1 MTNFHQLQI
10 FHAVAIH
17 GSFSKAA
24 RALSIS
30 QPAVSI
36 QVRGLE
42 EGIGSPL
49 LHRTRR
55 GPMLTDIGA
64 AVFSYTRRIF
74 ALADEMD
81 EAVREVQGLR
91 SGRLTIGSSTTPGEY
106 ILPFVIGEFQ
116 KQYPDIEVSLSIS
129 NTEAIL
135 EKIRYREIDLGMA
148 GAPVTIE
155 GLASFTYVDDEIVII
170 GSPDHP
176 LMDRP
181 GLSMGDLEGERFITR
196 EEGSAT
202 RKTAEQCLAASGVA
216 VKVVMELGS
225 NEAVK
230 RATAAGL
237 GLGMVSSFGA
247 ATDVAGGYVK
257 ILPVSGWDCRRPL
270 SVFHREGEHLP
281 AAQRAFLEFLRVER
295 PMPPGA

>member
-1 MTNFHQLQI
+1 
-10 FHAVAIH
+10 
-17 GSFSKAA
+17 
-24 RALSIS
+24 
-30 QPAVSI
+30 
-36 QVRGLE
+36 
-42 EGIGSPL
+42 
-49 LHRTRR
+49 
-55 GPMLTDIGA
+55 MLTDIGA

-74 ALADEMD
+74 ALAEEM
-81 EAVREVQGLR
+81 EESVREVQGLR

-106 ILPFVIGEFQ
+106 VLPFVIGEFQ

-135 EKIRYREIDLGMA
+135 ERIRFREIDLGMA

-155 GLASFTYVDDEIVII
+155 GLASFTYVDDDIVII

-176 LMDRP
+176 LMDQP
-181 GLSMGDLEGERFITR
+181 DLSIEDLEGERFIAR

-202 RKTAEQCLAASGVA
+202 RKTAEQCLEANRVA

-230 RATAAGL
+230 RAAAAGL

-247 ATDVAGGYVK
+247 APDVAAGYVK

-270 SVFHREGEHLP
+270 SVFYREGEHLP

>member
-42 EGIGSPL
+42 EAIGSPL

-202 RKTAEQCLAASGVA
+202 RKTAEQCLAANGVA

-230 RATAAGL
+230 RAAAAGL

-247 ATDVAGGYVK
+247 AQDVAGGYVK